1 MIPIMTLWHYWR
13 ARRLRFSSR
22 QALERF
28 QSRQLKRF
36 AGRVLANSPYFR
48 PFRDLPLNRWPL
60 MDKALMMAHFD
71 QMNTAGLKRD
81 QLLACA
87 QRSEAERDFT
97 PRIGRFSVGLSSG
110 DRKSVV

>member
-48 PFRDLPLNRWPL
+48 PFRDLPL
-60 MDKALMMAHFD
+60 
-71 QMNTAGLKRD
+71 
-81 QLLACA
+81 
-87 QRSEAERDFT
+87 
-97 PRIGRFSVGLSSG
+97 
-110 DRKSVV
+110 

>member
-48 PFRDLPLNRWPL
+48 PSPGVRIVVASPVFPK
-60 MDKALMMAHFD
+60 KA
-71 QMNTAGLKRD
+71 
-81 QLLACA
+81 
-87 QRSEAERDFT
+87 
-97 PRIGRFSVGLSSG
+97 
-110 DRKSVV
+110 